1 MPSLVTIGVYGWD
14 EARFFAALQA
24 AQVDLLID
32 IRRRRSVR
40 GAEYAFANAARLQA
54 RLAELGIAY
63 LHRIDLSPSDA
74 LRKRQ
79 GAADKEERVA
89 RRLRTELS
97 PEFKAGYQQEVMA
110 HFDSRRFIAELPS
123 GVTMAALLC
132 VEREPAA
139 CHRGLLAARL
149 QNDLAVDIRHLTP

>member
-1 MPSLVTIGVYGWD
+1 MIKFVTIGVYGWD
-14 EARFFAALQA
+14 EEHFFAALQD

-32 IRRRRSVR
+32 IRRRRGVR
-40 GAEYAFANAARLQA
+40 GSEYPFANATRLQE

-79 GAADKEERVA
+79 GAADKEEHVA

-97 PEFKAGYQQEVMA
+97 PEFKEGYQEEVLA
-110 HFDSRRFIAELPS
+110 HFDSREFADSLPPETR
-123 GVTMAALLC
+123 VAALLC
-132 VEREPAA
+132 VEREPTA

-149 QNDLAVDIRHLTP
+149 QKDLAVDIRHLTP